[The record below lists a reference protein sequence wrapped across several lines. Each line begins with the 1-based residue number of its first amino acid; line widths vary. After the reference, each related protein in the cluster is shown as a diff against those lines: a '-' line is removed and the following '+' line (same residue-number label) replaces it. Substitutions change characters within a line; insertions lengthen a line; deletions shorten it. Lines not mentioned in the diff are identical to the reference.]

1 VLEDVVPDPL
11 GEFFGIGHGPSLP
24 RRKLGV
30 AGSVFD
36 KQEGPFTLDIHVE
49 NMPANDD
56 FADAQTI
63 GPDLP
68 ATIPGTTKDATL
80 EDDEPPPNPYFG
92 PSGSSVWYRW
102 TAPSDDATIFA
113 ACSTGDPV
121 VLAVFDGPVLG
132 DLRHIDDDDQG
143 CRDGSE
149 GGRLA
154 IAPVAGQ
161 QYSIMVASA
170 DRDFD
175 SDFTLSVVGPEP
187 NVVVK
192 SPTTKPKKFNL
203 ARALKKCRKISRKKK
218 RVRCVKRARK
228 KAALVKCGNKASKS
242 KRVKCRKKV
251 RRRFR

>member
-1 VLEDVVPDPL
+1 
-11 GEFFGIGHGPSLP
+11 
-24 RRKLGV
+24 
-30 AGSVFD
+30 
-36 KQEGPFTLDIHVE
+36 
-49 NMPANDD
+49 M
-56 FADAQTI
+56 
-63 GPDLP
+63 
-68 ATIPGTTKDATL
+68 
-80 EDDEPPPNPYFG
+80 
-92 PSGSSVWYRW
+92 
-102 TAPSDDATIFA
+102 
-113 ACSTGDPV
+113 
-121 VLAVFDGPVLG
+121 LAVFDGPVLG

-149 GGRLA
+149 GGRLG